1 MNISAPFIKRPV
13 ATTLLTVGMALAGFL
28 AFHFLPV
35 SPLPQVDFPTIQ
47 VTASLP
53 GAEPDTMATSVAAP
67 LERQFGRIAGL
78 TEMTSSSYRG
88 VTTIVMQF
96 ELNRSIDGA
105 ARDVQAAINAARSYL
120 PTTLPSNPIYRK
132 VNPADAPIL
141 ILGLTSDTADR
152 AKMYDAAS
160 TILQQKLSQVE
171 GVGTVFVGGGSL
183 PAVRAEL
190 NPTAV
195 HKYGIGLEDVRHLLA
210 STNVN
215 RPKGQLA
222 DEVKSREIRTN
233 DQLFKAADY
242 RDLIVAFRNGA
253 PVRLTDL
260 GEVTDSLEDV
270 RTEGLLNGKTAVMV
284 VIFRSPGANIIE
296 TVDRIRGL
304 LPQLTAAIPQD
315 INISVTVDRSP
326 PIRSSLKHVEYTLL
340 ISGTLVI
347 LVVFAFLRSLRATI
361 IPAVAVPVS
370 LISTFGVMY
379 LCGYSV
385 DNLSLMALTI
395 ATGFVVDDAIVVI
408 ENITRYLEKG
418 ETALKAAL
426 LGAREITFTVLSM
439 STSLVAVFI
448 PLLLMGGMVGRLFR
462 EFSVTLSAAILI
474 SLVVSLTT
482 TPMMCAALLRPEKGR
497 THGRVYRA
505 SEMVFELMRHTYEVS
520 LGWALRH
527 SRFMLFLT
535 LLTVVVNIG
544 LFLYIPKGFFP
555 EQDIG
560 RITGIIQASQDIS
573 FQAMRQKLKE
583 VVDVIRTDPDVTD
596 VLGFSGGPG
605 GGGSTTN
612 TARMF
617 ISLKP
622 FEERRATA
630 RRVIARLRRK
640 LAQVPGAPT
649 YLQPVQD
656 LRIGGFASAALYQF
670 TLRGD
675 NLEDLNTW
683 GPRVLEK
690 MRTLPQLV
698 DVNSNQQDKGL
709 QSSLVIDRDTAS
721 RLGLTAQLID
731 DTLYDA
737 FGQRQ
742 VSITYT
748 PLNQYHVVM
757 EVAPPYWQRPETL
770 REIYVHSPRGAEV
783 PLSVFTRYE
792 PTTAPL
798 SVNHLGQFPSVTTS
812 FNLNRGVALGEAVAA
827 VESATRDMGL
837 PASIRGTFLG
847 TAEAFKASLANEP
860 YLILAALLAVYI
872 VLGILYES
880 YVHPITILSTLPS
893 AGVGALFALLLSGT
907 DLSIIAVIGI
917 ILLIG
922 IVKKNGIMMVDFAL
936 EVERHEGKR
945 PEEAIYEACLLRFR
959 PIMMTTMA
967 ALLGALPLAVG
978 HGVGSELRRPLG
990 ISIVG
995 GLIFSQM
1002 LTLYTTPVIYLY
1014 LDRFR
1019 LWVNRLRGKAQT
1031 MVKQNFLSPPRG
1043 EG

>member
-13 ATTLLTVGMALAGFL
+13 ATTLLTIGMALAGFL
-28 AFHFLPV
+28 AFRFLPV
-35 SPLPQVDFPTIQ
+35 SPLPQVDFPTIT
-47 VTASLP
+47 VSANLP

-67 LERQFGRIAGL
+67 LERQFGRIAGV

-88 VTTIVMQF
+88 STSITLQF
-96 ELNRSIDGA
+96 ELSRDINGA
-105 ARDVQAAINAARSYL
+105 ARDVQAAINAARTYL
-120 PTTLPSNPIYRK
+120 PTNLPSNPTYRK

-141 ILGLTSDTADR
+141 ILALTSDTADR

-160 TILQQKLSQVE
+160 TILSQKLSQVE

-183 PAVRAEL
+183 PAVRVEL
-190 NPTAV
+190 NPMTV
-195 HKYGIGLEDVRHLLA
+195 HKYSLGLEDVRSFLGQ
-210 STNVN
+210 TNVN

-222 DEVKSREIRTN
+222 DAQHSREIRTN
-233 DQLFKAADY
+233 DQLFKAAEY
-242 RDLIVAFRNGA
+242 RDLVVAYRNGA
-253 PVRLTDL
+253 PVRLADL
-260 GEVTDSLEDV
+260 GGVVDSLEDV

-284 VIFRSPGANIIE
+284 IIFRSPGANIIE
-296 TVDRIRGL
+296 TVDRIRSL
-304 LPQLTAAIPQD
+304 LPQLRAAIPQD
-315 INISVTVDRSP
+315 IDLTVTVDRSP
-326 PIRSSLKHVEYTLL
+326 PIRSSLKDVEWTLL

-347 LVVFAFLRSLRATI
+347 LVVFAFLRSVRATI
-361 IPAVAVPVS
+361 IPGVAVPVS
-370 LISTFGVMY
+370 IISTFGVMY
-379 LCGYSV
+379 LWGYSV

-418 ETALKAAL
+418 EPPLQAAL
-426 LGAREITFTVLSM
+426 LGAREIAFTVLSM
-439 STSLVAVFI
+439 SASLVAVFI

-462 EFSVTLSAAILI
+462 EFSVTLSAAVVI

-482 TPMMCAALLRPEKGR
+482 TPMMCAALLTSEKGR
-497 THGRVYRA
+497 THGRIYRA
-505 SEMVFELMRHTYEVS
+505 SEWVFELMRHTYEVT

-527 SRFMLFLT
+527 PRFMFSLTVLT
-535 LLTVVVNIG
+535 LVVNIG
-544 LFLYIPKGFFP
+544 LFVYIPKGFFP

-560 RITGIIQASQDIS
+560 RITGFIRASQDIS
-573 FQAMRQKLKE
+573 FQAMRAKLKE
-583 VVDVIRTDPDVTD
+583 VVGVIRTDPDVTD
-596 VLGFSGGPG
+596 VVGFSGGPG

-622 FEERRATA
+622 FEERRVTA
-630 RRVIARLRRK
+630 RQIIARLRRK
-640 LAQVPGAPT
+640 LAQIPGAPT

-656 LRIGGFASAALYQF
+656 LRIGGFASAALYQY
-670 TLRGD
+670 TLRGE
-675 NLEDLNTW
+675 NLADLNTW
-683 GPRVLEK
+683 GPQMLEK
-690 MRTLPQLV
+690 MRTLPELT
-698 DVNSNQQDKGL
+698 DVNSDQQDKGL
-709 QSSLVIDRDTAS
+709 QSTLVIDRDTAS
-721 RLGLTAQLID
+721 RLGLSAQHID

-742 VSITYT
+742 VAITYT

-757 EVAPPYWQRPETL
+757 EVAPPFWQRPEIL
-770 REIYVHSPRGAEV
+770 RQIYVQSPKGAEV
-783 PLSVFTRYE
+783 PLSAITRYE

-798 SVNHLGQFPSVTTS
+798 SVNHLGQFPAVTIS
-812 FNLNRGVALGEAVAA
+812 FNLARGAALGDAVAA
-827 VESATRDMGL
+827 IESGTREMGL
-837 PASIRGTFLG
+837 PASIRGSFLG

-893 AGVGALFALLLSGT
+893 AGVGALVALMLSGT
-907 DLSIIAVIGI
+907 ELSIIGVIGI

-967 ALLGALPLAVG
+967 ALLGALPLAAG
-978 HGVGSELRRPLG
+978 HGAGSEMRRPLG
-990 ISIVG
+990 ISIIG
-995 GLIFSQM
+995 GLIVSQM

-1019 LWVNRLRGKAQT
+1019 LWVIRLRGKAT
-1031 MVKQNFLSPPRG
+1031 AMVARNNSFSPTG
-1043 EG
+1043 K